1 MAEGSRA
8 LLPGRFRAEPAA
20 PGQSVRVQIAITAV
34 LAALSLTLGL
44 SGTDSLLH
52 DWAGHPLPLRLADVV
67 FGSIAYVGL
76 WWRRRYPLI
85 FAGYVLAVS
94 TFSTV
99 ADGLTLVAAYTV
111 AVQRGWRTALIT
123 SALLAVSAWPEL
135 LLYNNDHT
143 GIRVVLMLIVILT
156 FAVTGWGMFVRARGQ
171 LLASLRDRERR
182 AEEAASGGTDGV
194 TATAQ
199 ITAVPDPPRVI
210 VLTTFDDDDLVH
222 RAVGAGADGYL
233 VKDTPPADI
242 VSAIRSVAAGH
253 GVLSP
258 AVTRP
263 LLELVQRAAA
273 QPASPDNG
281 DQADRRLSA
290 LTDREREV
298 AIAIA
303 HGTSNAEI
311 GAQLYLSTATVKAT
325 VSRILTKLGLANR
338 TQIAVVVRNSAD
350 PR

>member
-1 MAEGSRA
+1 VNDPIRVLLVDDDALVRAGLMMMLAGAPQVEVAGEAEDGRGV
-8 LLPGRFRAEPAA
+8 LPA
-20 PGQSVRVQIAITAV
+20 IARHRP
-34 LAALSLTLGL
+34 
-44 SGTDSLLH
+44 D
-52 DWAGHPLPLRLADVV
+52 
-67 FGSIAYVGL
+67 
-76 WWRRRYPLI
+76 
-85 FAGYVLAVS
+85 
-94 TFSTV
+94 
-99 ADGLTLVAAYTV
+99 
-111 AVQRGWRTALIT
+111 
-123 SALLAVSAWPEL
+123 
-135 LLYNNDHT
+135 
-143 GIRVVLMLIVILT
+143 VVLMDIRMPYLDGIAATRL
-156 FAVTGWGMFVRARGQ
+156 VRSQPR
-171 LLASLRDRERR
+171 
-182 AEEAASGGTDGV
+182 
-194 TATAQ
+194 
-199 ITAVPDPPRVI
+199 PPQVI
-210 VLTTFDDDDLVH
+210 VLTTFDADDRVH

-273 QPASPDNG
+273 QPTGPGNG

>member
-1 MAEGSRA
+1 MSIRVLIVDDDPLVRA
-8 LLPGRFRAEPAA
+8 GLRLMMRAA
-20 PGQSVRVQIAITAV
+20 PDIEVVGEAGDGAAAITH
-34 LAALSLTLGL
+34 AA
-44 SGTDSLLH
+44 D
-52 DWAGHPLPLRLADVV
+52 LRPD
-67 FGSIAYVGL
+67 
-76 WWRRRYPLI
+76 
-85 FAGYVLAVS
+85 
-94 TFSTV
+94 
-99 ADGLTLVAAYTV
+99 
-111 AVQRGWRTALIT
+111 
-123 SALLAVSAWPEL
+123 
-135 LLYNNDHT
+135 
-143 GIRVVLMLIVILT
+143 VIL
-156 FAVTGWGMFVRARGQ
+156 MDIRMP
-171 LLASLRDRERR
+171 
-182 AEEAASGGTDGV
+182 GTDGV
-194 TATAQ
+194 TTTAQ
-199 ITAVPDPPRVI
+199 LTAAPDPPRVI
-210 VLTTFDDDDLVH
+210 VLTTFDADDLVH

-273 QPASPDNG
+273 QPAGPGNG
-281 DQADRRLSA
+281 DRADRRLSA

>member
-1 MAEGSRA
+1 MSIRVLIVDDDPLVRA
-8 LLPGRFRAEPAA
+8 GLRLMMRAA
-20 PGQSVRVQIAITAV
+20 PDIEVVGEAGDGAAAITH
-34 LAALSLTLGL
+34 AA
-44 SGTDSLLH
+44 D
-52 DWAGHPLPLRLADVV
+52 LRPD
-67 FGSIAYVGL
+67 
-76 WWRRRYPLI
+76 
-85 FAGYVLAVS
+85 
-94 TFSTV
+94 
-99 ADGLTLVAAYTV
+99 
-111 AVQRGWRTALIT
+111 
-123 SALLAVSAWPEL
+123 
-135 LLYNNDHT
+135 
-143 GIRVVLMLIVILT
+143 VIL
-156 FAVTGWGMFVRARGQ
+156 MDIRMP
-171 LLASLRDRERR
+171 
-182 AEEAASGGTDGV
+182 GTDGV

-199 ITAVPDPPRVI
+199 LTAAPDPPRVI
-210 VLTTFDDDDLVH
+210 VLTTFDADDLVH

-273 QPASPDNG
+273 QPTSPGNG
-281 DQADRRLSA
+281 DRADRRLSA